1 MDTTVAP
8 EHEIIRHLRGI
19 RRVVINTCHGGF
31 SLSHEAIVR
40 YHELQGQTI
49 HWRTTDYA
57 DVLMYHTDLN
67 DPEASPWS
75 DQSISRDDPYL
86 VRVVQEMGGEA
97 AGGPAAMLK
106 VVEIPE
112 SVAWHIQDYDGL
124 EWVAENHRTWS

>member
-1 MDTTVAP
+1 MDTTVDQ

-19 RRVVINTCHGGF
+19 RRLVINTCHGGF
-31 SLSHEAIVR
+31 SLSHDAIVR

-49 HWRTTDYA
+49 HWRRTEFGDA
-57 DVLMYHTDLN
+57 LIYHTN
-67 DPEASPWS
+67 PRDPEASHWS

-97 AGGPAAMLK
+97 AGGPAAILK

-112 SVAWHIQDYDGL
+112 SVAWHIADYDGM